1 MNHAEWNGLTACCEL
16 PFSRSAAVLR
26 LANAALA
33 LNKEWHRVESV
44 AMTAKRLLIPV
55 CVVSL
60 AGMASLAAQN
70 SIPVPPVKPG
80 LWETRMSQLDA
91 NGQEVPSP
99 EFAALS
105 KMPPEQREKM
115 AEAMRARGVQLP
127 DANGTMKA
135 CLSKE
140 SLDSGA
146 WQQLAAQSG
155 CVTTFS
161 TRTNS
166 AWKWHSA
173 CASLHSESDG
183 ETAFSGSESY
193 RTKVTTTSTIAG
205 KTRTTTRIV
214 QGKWIGAACGD
225 IKPLIAPSSGRG
237 R

>member
-1 MNHAEWNGLTACCEL
+1 
-16 PFSRSAAVLR
+16 
-26 LANAALA
+26 
-33 LNKEWHRVESV
+33 
-44 AMTAKRLLIPV
+44 MTAKRLVTSV
-55 CVVSL
+55 CLVSL
-60 AGMASLAAQN
+60 AGLGSLAAQN
-70 SIPVPPVKPG
+70 SIPIPPVKPG

-105 KMPPEQREKM
+105 KMPPEQRKMM

-140 SLDSGA
+140 LLDSGV

-166 AWKWHSA
+166 DWKWHTA
-173 CASLHSESDG
+173 CASLQSESDG

-193 RTKVTTTSTIAG
+193 RTKMTTTSTIAG
-205 KTRTTTRIV
+205 QKRTTTRIV
-214 QGKWIGAACGD
+214 QGKWVGAACGD
-225 IKPLIAPSSGRG
+225 VKPLMAPPSGRG

>member
-1 MNHAEWNGLTACCEL
+1 
-16 PFSRSAAVLR
+16 
-26 LANAALA
+26 
-33 LNKEWHRVESV
+33 
-44 AMTAKRLLIPV
+44 MTAQRLLIPV
-55 CVVSL
+55 CVASL
-60 AGMASLAAQN
+60 FGVASLAAQS
-70 SIPVPPVKPG
+70 SIPNPPVKPG

-99 EFAALS
+99 ELAMLS

-115 AEAMRARGVQLP
+115 AEAMKARGVQLP

-146 WQQLAAQSG
+146 WQQMAAQSG

-161 TRTNS
+161 SRTNS

-173 CASLHSESDG
+173 CTSLHAESDG
-183 ETAFSGSESY
+183 ETTFTGSEGY
-193 RTKVTTTSTIAG
+193 RTKVTTTATVNG
-205 KTRTTTRIV
+205 KTQTTTRIM

-225 IKPLIAPSSGRG
+225 IKPLAPPPGRG

>member
-1 MNHAEWNGLTACCEL
+1 
-16 PFSRSAAVLR
+16 
-26 LANAALA
+26 
-33 LNKEWHRVESV
+33 
-44 AMTAKRLLIPV
+44 MTAKRLLIPV

-60 AGMASLAAQN
+60 AGVASLAAQN

-140 SLDSGA
+140 SFDSGA

-225 IKPLIAPSSGRG
+225 IKPLIAPPSGRG

>member
-1 MNHAEWNGLTACCEL
+1 
-16 PFSRSAAVLR
+16 
-26 LANAALA
+26 
-33 LNKEWHRVESV
+33 
-44 AMTAKRLLIPV
+44 V

-60 AGMASLAAQN
+60 AGVASLAAQN

-127 DANGTMKA
+127 DANGIMKA

-155 CVTTFS
+155 MRNHVQHPDEL
-161 TRTNS
+161 RLEM
-166 AWKWHSA
+166 A
-173 CASLHSESDG
+173 LGLRIDPLGIGRRDG
-183 ETAFSGSESY
+183 IQ
-193 RTKVTTTSTIAG
+193 R
-205 KTRTTTRIV
+205 
-214 QGKWIGAACGD
+214 
-225 IKPLIAPSSGRG
+225 L
-237 R
+237 

>member
-1 MNHAEWNGLTACCEL
+1 
-16 PFSRSAAVLR
+16 
-26 LANAALA
+26 
-33 LNKEWHRVESV
+33 
-44 AMTAKRLLIPV
+44 MTAKRLLMLV
-55 CVVSL
+55 CVASL
-60 AGMASLAAQN
+60 AGVAPLAAQN
-70 SIPVPPVKPG
+70 PIPVPPVKPG

-99 EFAALS
+99 ELAALS
-105 KMPPEQREKM
+105 RMPPEQREKM

-127 DANGTMKA
+127 DANGTMKT

-155 CVTTFS
+155 CVTTFG
-161 TRTNS
+161 TRTN
-166 AWKWHSA
+166 AVWKWHSA
-173 CASLHSESDG
+173 CTSLHAETDG
-183 ETAFSGSESY
+183 ETAFSGPEGY
-193 RTKVTTTSTIAG
+193 RTKVTTTATISG

-225 IKPLIAPSSGRG
+225 IKPLTAPPSGRG